1 MEGRKKEAEA
11 EEEEGWLRRR
21 RRGSNTNHIWLADL
35 RGKEEELLPQP
46 FLCCIRSPQRD
57 DVRCFWEEEEKGF
70 VWGWKRG
77 RSNGE

>member
-1 MEGRKKEAEA
+1 M
-11 EEEEGWLRRR
+11 RR
-21 RRGSNTNHIWLADL
+21 RRGSNANHIWLADL
-35 RGKEEELLPQP
+35 RRKEEEEELLPQP

-77 RSNGE
+77 RGSNGE